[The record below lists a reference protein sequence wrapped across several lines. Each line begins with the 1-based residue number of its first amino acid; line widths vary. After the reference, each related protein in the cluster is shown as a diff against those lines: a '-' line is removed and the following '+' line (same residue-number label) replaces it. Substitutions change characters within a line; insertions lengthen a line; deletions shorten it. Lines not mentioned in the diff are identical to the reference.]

1 MNTTMSRN
9 LIRFVAAPVA
19 AAGIIGGAA
28 LGFSALANASTAA
41 AAPTACTYT
50 GNATQCQTP
59 GNVQINTVPDNAG
72 LDAAQQ
78 QYPFFGYGY
87 EGALLFHH
95 SDRSCR
101 LTRSTHS
108 GRERSFDPALSDPTP
123 TRKRK
128 LKMSA
133 TPVSRPHHHRR
144 RARTTVAGAAI

>member
-19 AAGIIGGAA
+19 AAGILGGAA

-59 GNVQINTVPDNAG
+59 GNVQINTEPGNAG

-78 QYPFFGYGY
+78 QYPFFWYGY
-87 EGALLFHH
+87 EGALLFHQGGH
-95 SDRSCR
+95 RCR
-101 LTRSTHS
+101 LTRSTHA
-108 GRERSFDPALSDPTP
+108 GRERSFVPALSDPTP
-123 TRKRK
+123 TRNAT
-128 LKMSA
+128 LNPGVSSA
-133 TPVSRPHHHRR
+133 PWQESLPAH
-144 RARTTVAGAAI
+144 G